1 MIQEGDLILL
11 FKDEKHTY
19 LQKLQKGRIHNDL
32 GFIETADI
40 IGKEYGDVI
49 RTSLG
54 YAFYILKP
62 TIFDKSMMLKRM
74 TQILYPKEI
83 GLVLVKANIF
93 PGAICIECGMGS
105 GSLTTAL
112 STFVGSEGKI
122 YCYERAPEFANNSR
136 KNLDKFGLGKNVEIK
151 LGEILPDGEFDV
163 KNVDFV
169 MIDIGSQWDLVPAAY
184 KSLKGGCQMAT
195 ICPTYDQL
203 TKTVFTMEEIGFINI
218 ETIEIQVRRIL
229 VRRGKTRPEQHM
241 PCHTGFLVFGTKI
254 NDPKAPSMEMPAQK
268 EESIEEKPSEPTA
281 E

>member
-1 MIQEGDLILL
+1 
-11 FKDEKHTY
+11 
-19 LQKLQKGRIHNDL
+19 
-32 GFIETADI
+32 
-40 IGKEYGDVI
+40 
-49 RTSLG
+49 
-54 YAFYILKP
+54 
-62 TIFDKSMMLKRM
+62 
-74 TQILYPKEI
+74 
-83 GLVLVKANIF
+83 
-93 PGAICIECGMGS
+93 MGS

-112 STFVGSEGKI
+112 STFVGAEGKI
-122 YCYERAPEFANNSR
+122 YCYERSPEFANNSR
-136 KNLDKFGLGKNVEIK
+136 KNLDKFGIGKNVEIK
-151 LGEILPDGEFDV
+151 LGEIMPDGEFDV

-203 TKTVFTMEEIGFINI
+203 TKTVFTMEETGFINI

-254 NDPKAPSMEMPAQK
+254 NDPKAPSMEMPVQK
-268 EESIEEKPSEPTA
+268 EMTGKEMVTEEKPQEPIA